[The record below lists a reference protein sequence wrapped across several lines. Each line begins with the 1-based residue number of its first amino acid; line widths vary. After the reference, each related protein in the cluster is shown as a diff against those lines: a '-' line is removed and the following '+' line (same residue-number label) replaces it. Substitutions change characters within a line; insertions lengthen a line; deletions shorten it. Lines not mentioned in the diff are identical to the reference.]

1 MANAGWRRCPGT
13 PTIRRTSHQEH
24 VVLPDP
30 LHPIVVHFPVVLSIL
45 LPVVTAAAL
54 WAIAKGARPM
64 RAWGLSIAVAAAL
77 TLSAWVAVETGEDQE
92 ERVEDVVGESRL
104 DTHAD
109 AGRALLFASVG
120 VLAVLGLGLM
130 PGDKGRIARVVGA
143 VSTLTVA
150 GAAFR
155 VGMTGGD
162 LVYKYNAAS
171 AYSATDS
178 TAATGASGERGP
190 SAKEAKGEKGED
202 EKGEKE
208 AGAGG
213 EKR

>member
-1 MANAGWRRCPGT
+1 M
-13 PTIRRTSHQEH
+13 
-24 VVLPDP
+24 LPDP
-30 LHPIVVHFPVVLSIL
+30 LHPVVVHFPVVLAIL
-45 LPVVTAAAL
+45 LPVVAAATL

-64 RAWGLSIAVAAAL
+64 RAWSLSIAVAAAL
-77 TLSAWVAVETGEDQE
+77 TVSAWVAVETGEDQE
-92 ERVEDVVGESRL
+92 ERVENVVGESRL
-104 DTHAD
+104 STHAD

-155 VGMTGGD
+155 VGATGGD
-162 LVYKYNAAS
+162 MVYKYNAAS
-171 AYSATDS
+171 AYATTDS
-178 TAATGASGERGP
+178 TAAAGARGARGARGE
-190 SAKEAKGEKGED
+190 SAKGEKGED
-202 EKGEKE
+202 EKAETE
-208 AGAGG
+208 DGARG